1 MTTSTTLE
9 GKIIIITGGTQGVGE
24 GIATLVAER
33 GAAGIII
40 CGRSAENGERVVA
53 NLAEIGSEALFVQAD
68 LGEVDQ
74 SRAIIAATVEH
85 FGRIDGLVN
94 AAATSARGTIEDS
107 SVALFDFMFDVNVR
121 APFFMIQEAVKV
133 MQTVGTGGSIINISS
148 ISSRGGQPSLAAYSA
163 SKGALNTLTK
173 NVAHSQRSHRIRANA
188 IILGWTSTP
197 NEHKVQLDA
206 GQPENWLE
214 AADAAANF
222 GRIIRPRDV
231 AGICCYLLSDE
242 SEMMTG
248 SIIDFDQNVDGTF
261 D

>member
-1 MTTSTTLE
+1 MSEPTALN
-9 GKIIIITGGTQGVGE
+9 GKVIVVTGGTQGVGE

-33 GAAGIII
+33 GAAGIVI
-40 CGRSAENGERVVA
+40 CGRGAENGERVA
-53 NLAEIGSEALFVQAD
+53 AKLQEIGSEALFVQAD
-68 LGEVDQ
+68 LADVAQ
-74 SRAIIAATVEH
+74 SRAVIAAAVER

-94 AAATSARGTIEDS
+94 AAATSARGTIEGTS
-107 SVALFDFMFDVNVR
+107 QALFDFMFDVNVR

-133 MQTVGTGGSIINISS
+133 MQATGSGGSIINISS

-173 NVAHSQRSHRIRANA
+173 NVAHSQRSHRIRVNA
-188 IILGWTSTP
+188 IILGWTVTP
-197 NEHKVQLDA
+197 NEHKIQLAA
-206 GQPENWLE
+206 GQPENWVE
-214 AADAAANF
+214 AADATANF
-222 GRIIRPRDV
+222 GRILRPRDV